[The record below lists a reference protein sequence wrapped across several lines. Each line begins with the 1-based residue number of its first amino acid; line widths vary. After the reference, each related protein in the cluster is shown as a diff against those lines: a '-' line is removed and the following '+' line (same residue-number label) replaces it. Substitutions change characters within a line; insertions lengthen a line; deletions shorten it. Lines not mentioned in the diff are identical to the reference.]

1 MQIILKDWELLIS
14 CIKRCKDFDKMKLLT
29 NKECADF
36 LGVTRSAFARRKDRI
51 YYKIAITLIKATEA
65 ELFMNFP
72 RKKAKELK
80 NEILG

>member
-1 MQIILKDWELLIS
+1 MHLIFKNYDS
-14 CIKRCKDFDKMKLLT
+14 FKYPVKAFSNCRKLKLLT
-29 NKECADF
+29 NKQCADF

-51 YYKIAITLIKATEA
+51 YYKIAITVIKATEA

-72 RKKAKELK
+72 RKRRS